1 MTSSVRRTERINVVT
16 SYGWHLETVS
26 NFFQRGLALWII
38 LIATDKSHVTSA
50 HFSVLGLPCR
60 RGAHTHHG
68 KSQHQRADRLEIS
81 RKTNDFPGWPWGQ
94 RTRFLEDLFELL
106 CLSISFWTLRH
117 LAEHFQQSLLRFQ
130 VNFYCSNCVAEGLLQ
145 LSQVWVVW
153 IDSAFGLWLL
163 SHQQSIVATQR

>member
-1 MTSSVRRTERINVVT
+1 MAEEPKPKRAINPDDPDLTELEQALGYAIGAVEV
-16 SYGWHLETVS
+16 HLKAQKRLLKVLCEMPEGPERDAQAKQFKEIFKET
-26 NFFQRGLALWII
+26 RAL
-38 LIATDKSHVTSA
+38 
-50 HFSVLGLPCR
+50 PPR
-60 RGAHTHHG
+60 
-68 KSQHQRADRLEIS
+68 
-81 RKTNDFPGWPWGQ
+81 PWGQ